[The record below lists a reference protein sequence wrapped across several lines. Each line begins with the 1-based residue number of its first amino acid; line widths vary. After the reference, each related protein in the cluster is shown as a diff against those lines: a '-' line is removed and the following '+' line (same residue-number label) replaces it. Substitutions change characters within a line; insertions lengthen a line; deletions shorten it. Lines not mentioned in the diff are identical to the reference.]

1 MMAGKMHGDVMKMDV
16 MNGARDPSDRRV
28 PVAVVFYRPL
38 VATGRSPPS
47 TGRFSIETGQR
58 Q

>member
-1 MMAGKMHGDVMKMDV
+1 MMAGKMHRDVVKMDV
-16 MNGARDPSDRRV
+16 MEGARDRSDRRV

-47 TGRFSIETGQR
+47 TARFSIETGQR